1 MAALIVIVV
10 ILVVLGIVA
19 VVMYNSVIAIRNK
32 VDEAWAQISVQLKR
46 RHDLIPPLVSTVK
59 GYAGHE
65 RGTFEAVTEARN
77 AAINAMGSP
86 EQAGK
91 AEEQLS
97 GALKSLFAIS
107 ENYPDLKASTNFV
120 QLQDQL
126 VDTEDR
132 IAFARQYYNDVVRQW
147 NTKIQTVPFNVFAR
161 AISASRINLNV
172 TRRSHATVGRP
183 PTGGSTR
190 AMTTASIFLSS
201 RICR

>member
-10 ILVVLGIVA
+10 ILVVLGIVG
-19 VVMYNSVIAIRNK
+19 VVMYNSLIQTRNK
-32 VDEAWAQISVQLKR
+32 VEEAWAQISVQLKR

-59 GYAGHE
+59 GYATHE
-65 RGTFEAVTEARN
+65 KGTFEAVTQARN

-86 EQAGK
+86 QAAGQ

-97 GALKSLFAIS
+97 GALKGLFAIS

-120 QLQDQL
+120 QLQEQL

-147 NTKIQTVPFNVFAR
+147 NTKIQSVPTNIFANMMKAEEAEYFEIQDITAARYNEALSAEDASKPPNVEF
-161 AISASRINLNV
+161 
-172 TRRSHATVGRP
+172 
-183 PTGGSTR
+183 
-190 AMTTASIFLSS
+190 
-201 RICR
+201 

>member
-65 RGTFEAVTEARN
+65 RGTIEAVTEARN

-147 NTKIQTVPFNVFAR
+147 NTKIQTVPFNVFAGMMK
-161 AISASRINLNV
+161 AEKAEYFEIEDITASRMSEALSAED
-172 TRRSHATVGRP
+172 TAKP
-183 PTGGSTR
+183 PTVE
-190 AMTTASIFLSS
+190 F
-201 RICR
+201 

>member
-1 MAALIVIVV
+1 MAALIIIIVV
-10 ILVVLGIVA
+10 IVVLGIVA
-19 VVMYNSVIAIRNK
+19 VLVYNSLVSVRNK

-59 GYAGHE
+59 GYATHE
-65 RGTFEAVTEARN
+65 KGTFEAVTEARN

-86 EQAGK
+86 QAAGQ

-107 ENYPDLKASTNFV
+107 ENYPDLKASTNFA

-132 IAFARQYYNDVVRQW
+132 IAFSRQYYNDVVRQW
-147 NTKIQTVPFNVFAR
+147 NTKIQTVPYNVFAGMMK
-161 AISASRINLNV
+161 AEKAEYFEIQDISAARYAEALSAEDASKPPNV
-172 TRRSHATVGRP
+172 E
-183 PTGGSTR
+183 
-190 AMTTASIFLSS
+190 F
-201 RICR
+201 